1 MREVVVVVV
10 EEEDVRA
17 WAWQGRQKTA
27 CGRMEGEREQRAE
40 GRAAAR
46 DWAVVQRYN
55 ELR

>member
-10 EEEDVRA
+10 DEEDVRA

-27 CGRMEGEREQRAE
+27 CGRMECEREQRAE